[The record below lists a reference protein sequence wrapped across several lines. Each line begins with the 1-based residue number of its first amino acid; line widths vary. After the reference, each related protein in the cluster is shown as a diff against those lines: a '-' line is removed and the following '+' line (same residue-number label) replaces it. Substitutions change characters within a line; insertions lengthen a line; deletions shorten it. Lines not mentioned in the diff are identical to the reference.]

1 MGNDMTIRKQTGIAS
16 YIGNPAVKANI
27 EGIVGKENATRFVS
41 SVVSA
46 VQTNKALAECTNT
59 SILSAALLG
68 QALNLTPSPQLGMF
82 YMVPYDNKG
91 TKEATFQL
99 GYKGY
104 IQLAIRSGQYKKI
117 VASVVKQGEMKSY
130 NPITEEFVL
139 SPLPESER
147 NSLPTEGYYA
157 MFELVNGFTKELYWP
172 KERMLHHADRYSK
185 AFSLNATRGRNA
197 KVSYA
202 DYEAGKVPESDMW
215 KYSSF
220 WYKDFDGMALKTIL
234 RQLISK
240 WGIMSIDM
248 EKAYTSDMG
257 VIREDGAV
265 DYVDGVFDIDPRE
278 TAAQDIEE
286 NANAEEFVDAVPLDE
301 NGEPLF
307 K

>member
-147 NSLPTEGYYA
+147 NSLPTEGYYS

-185 AFSLNATRGRNA
+185 AFSLNATKGRNA

-286 NANAEEFVDAVPLDE
+286 NANAEEFIDAVPVDD

>member
-1 MGNDMTIRKQTGIAS
+1 MGNEMVTRKQTGIAS

-130 NPITEEFVL
+130 NPITEELVL

-157 MFELVNGFTKELYWP
+157 KFELVNGFTKELYWP

-286 NANAEEFVDAVPLDE
+286 NANAEEFVDVVPLDE